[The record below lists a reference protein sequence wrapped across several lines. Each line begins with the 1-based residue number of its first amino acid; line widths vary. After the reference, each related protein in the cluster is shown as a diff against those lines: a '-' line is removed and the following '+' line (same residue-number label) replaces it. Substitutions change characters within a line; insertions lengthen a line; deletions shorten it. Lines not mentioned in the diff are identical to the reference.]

1 MKKIF
6 VFLAITIVQ
15 IFFNQINAQTTYSG
29 TVEYKYTRTKT
40 GSGSGSNGYNWNAK
54 ADEKYIVEGRFS
66 VVFNGDVSPSG
77 VAMCPIKSIY
87 EKVNFI
93 STTDNEAQGERVSQA
108 CFDAV
113 KRVSYTVSP
122 GKSQIYKLAIESER
136 LEPDKPCVTSGFLGI
151 QCPPS
156 DNKQGN
162 CKYSIMLSGFI
173 KANVTSAIYTE
184 ETFPCNKANNKPA
197 NLFTNTVKLDFP
209 IVIYAEKDFHITDEI
224 LEGDTIITEI
234 HNTDCR
240 SCLDSGLKSI
250 IPDIDD
256 VNCAYDETSTI
267 SWYLVKRTKKCEPV
281 ITYLKGDIKI
291 NGKPAEQ
298 GGRGFE
304 EGDIIETGSHS
315 RVEIRT
321 GNNEA
326 IRLGSKSQL
335 RWYDPCKPRKPL
347 SDREAYLTGMR
358 LTKGQA
364 YAIVS
369 RIVGKEST
377 FEVKCRTAVIGVRG
391 QLIQAPQTFY
401 ASTDPY
407 FILEE
412 IAPEKAELIEGYQY
426 LSDNQTAFYI
436 HFEDDV
442 VKDIS
447 NLKGEVRIKEAK
459 GFRQIDLPEGTS
471 VSQWEDGTPMTEIV
485 ILTR

>member
-15 IFFNQINAQTTYSG
+15 IFFNQGNAQTTYSG

-54 ADEKYIVEGRFS
+54 ADEKYIVEGRFN
-66 VVFNGDVSPSG
+66 VVFSGSVSPSG
-77 VAMCPIKSIY
+77 VAMFPIKSIS

-136 LEPDKPCVTSGFLGI
+136 LEPDKPCITSGFMGI

-209 IVIYAEKDFHITDEI
+209 ILIHVEKDFHITDEI
-224 LEGDTIITEI
+224 LEGETIVTDI

-240 SCLDSGLKSI
+240 GCLDSGLKSI

-256 VNCAYDETSTI
+256 VNCAYNETSKI
-267 SWYLVKRTKKCEPV
+267 SWHLEKQCEALDKVGDELDKR
-281 ITYLKGDIKI
+281 
-291 NGKPAEQ
+291 
-298 GGRGFE
+298 
-304 EGDIIETGSHS
+304 
-315 RVEIRT
+315 
-321 GNNEA
+321 
-326 IRLGSKSQL
+326 
-335 RWYDPCKPRKPL
+335 
-347 SDREAYLTGMR
+347 
-358 LTKGQA
+358 
-364 YAIVS
+364 
-369 RIVGKEST
+369 
-377 FEVKCRTAVIGVRG
+377 
-391 QLIQAPQTFY
+391 
-401 ASTDPY
+401 
-407 FILEE
+407 
-412 IAPEKAELIEGYQY
+412 
-426 LSDNQTAFYI
+426 
-436 HFEDDV
+436 
-442 VKDIS
+442 KDIS
-447 NLKGEVRIKEAK
+447 QSQKNRIKNVLAK
-459 GFRQIDLPEGTS
+459 LKDPSVDPYVFTTMESFRTVKYLKESDIVLNDKETYMTDLRKIYNKWCEEKNIEDLAKSITTLDKQIVT
-471 VSQWEDGTPMTEIV
+471 IV
-485 ILTR
+485 NKLQEYYLREHMLSPGQVVIKDWIADQQRNPNSIYSCYPGE